1 MKPDKLECI
10 FYKTASGEE
19 PVRRWLKKLKQEDSA
34 AAVTVIGADLDRVQ
48 WQWPISKPL
57 VGPLGDGLYEVRSS
71 VGPVEYRLIFC
82 VVHRQLV
89 VLHGFKKKTRKTP
102 KAERDLALRRKKE
115 IDP

>member
-1 MKPDKLECI
+1 MNPEKLECV
-10 FYKTASGEE
+10 FFRAASGEE

-34 AAVTVIGADLDRVQ
+34 AVQVIGADLDRVQ

-57 VGPLGDGLYEVRSS
+57 VGSLGDGLYEVRSS
-71 VGPVEYRLIFC
+71 VGPVEYRVMFC
-82 VVHRQLV
+82 VLGRQLV

-102 KAERDLALRRKKE
+102 NADRELALRRKKE